1 MTHNEREELI
11 FDLAHHRVKKLSEA
25 GVFAMAID
33 QMCYL
38 LNRETNEVLLRL
50 APPHLVAEPKNKP
63 SGF

>member
-1 MTHNEREELI
+1 
-11 FDLAHHRVKKLSEA
+11 
-25 GVFAMAID
+25 VFAMAID